1 MALEKERLLED
12 SNFRADTHLNIC
24 AVLSQMGMH
33 DLALH
38 HAMQSIIICQSSLLI
53 NFLPDTKTSRKR
65 DIKHNKDE
73 FDDKG
78 FPKITD
84 DKKNELKKELKERI
98 SILCVAYHN
107 MGVQQEFLKMIPEAL
122 ESYKNA
128 CFFSQKYFGETNA
141 IYQQM
146 REVYNKA
153 KSAHEAQVAR

>member
-53 NFLPDTKTSRKR
+53 SFLPDTKQSRRKE
-65 DIKHNKDE
+65 IKQNKNDY
-73 FDDKG
+73 DSMG
-78 FPKITD
+78 FPIVGPE
-84 DKKNELKKELKERI
+84 KKEELKKELKERI

-107 MGVQQEFLKMIPEAL
+107 MGVQ
-122 ESYKNA
+122 
-128 CFFSQKYFGETNA
+128 
-141 IYQQM
+141 
-146 REVYNKA
+146 
-153 KSAHEAQVAR
+153 